1 MKRHFVLVWA
11 ILLTGLLL
19 ARGEGPDDRYVQI
32 YNLIQ
37 EADGLND
44 AGQARAASLKYL
56 EAQKALKT
64 LQTDY
69 PTWNGNVISFRLA
82 YIASKLEPLAQK
94 LPAPVPATNAPP
106 AVQVAETPL
115 PSPPAPNQ
123 ARELQE
129 EIKRLTAQ
137 NALLEAKLKE
147 ALSVQPAP
155 SDPRELA
162 KAEEQIKSLQR
173 ERELLRVCLDQEK
186 AKSVQPG
193 DGSVLGQEQQILAD
207 VKQKLAQ
214 QTELAMNLQK
224 ENETLKRQLAS
235 TPPNQEAMRSDLAQQ
250 LESAKGTI
258 TVLQSSNLG
267 LRTDQILLESRLAE
281 LSKQISKRGNRGNP
295 RPEDRRQ
302 ELETAL
308 ARLAVYEAK
317 PVPYAAEE
325 LAMFKQPDLKVDIS
339 AAAPMRR
346 TVKELPPGAG
356 PIMEEGKRA
365 AESGRFEVAE
375 KKFLDVLHQ
384 DEKNTY
390 VLGNLAVVQIE
401 QNRLADAEKTIAQAL
416 AIDPRDPASLF
427 TMGLLKFH
435 QEKYDAA
442 LDSLSLSASL
452 IPDEPRTQ
460 YFLGKTLIQKGNRA
474 AAEVALRKAVQLR
487 PGWGD
492 AHFSLAMVY
501 ATQQPPFKELAQW
514 HYQKALVGGYP
525 RSLEFEKLLEEKK
538 ASSATP

>member
-106 AVQVAETPL
+106 AVQVAEAPL

-365 AESGRFEVAE
+365 AESGRFEEAE